1 MKFYSLILLSVFCL
15 LLGGCRVILFEESV
29 EVPNSKYKLDAK
41 VYIKRAN
48 IIIRNKTNLPPK
60 TELAISIQPYS
71 ENQLL
76 GKIQTY
82 EVEPQ
87 KENVTTTTVFV
98 DEEGKVKPVVID
110 RPDPSKRYRIEILV
124 KNENTAED
132 NKKISLVKYINLMKI
147 EDPDGIGAN
156 LTFLS
161 MAEIKELF
169 QTPMQAN
176 KDG

>member
-1 MKFYSLILLSVFCL
+1 MKYLSIILLSVFCL
-15 LLGGCRVILFEESV
+15 LLGGCRVIFFEESV
-29 EVPNSKYKLDAK
+29 ENPNTKYKLDAK

-76 GKIQTY
+76 GKIQAY
-82 EVEPQ
+82 KVEPQ
-87 KENVTTTTVFV
+87 NEKVNNTTVIV
-98 DEEGKVKPVVID
+98 DEKGKVEPVVID
-110 RPDPSKRYRIEILV
+110 RPDPSKRYRIEVSV
-124 KNENTAED
+124 KNEDTTED
-132 NKKISLVKYINLMKI
+132 NNKISLAKYINLMKI

-169 QTPMQAN
+169 QTPMQAKKN
-176 KDG
+176 G